1 MHPQW
6 PVAKIAIRVIFTM
19 RMFVHCKTEAKNVM
33 MGFSNRFL
41 AANANRAAN
50 RETPKSYDE

>member
-1 MHPQW
+1 M
-6 PVAKIAIRVIFTM
+6 AKIAIRVILTM